1 MKEDPLCVFCAGN
14 PTEGLVVLFDEIGER
29 PVCKGCLVACLHL
42 DKSLSTVRDD
52 AGMRGMRLLMCRNCR
67 FWANEGHYECDSPHF
82 DEGAAWGYC
91 ILTDIDR
98 RKMVQHKGRMY
109 ANVDQGDY
117 PDAEPVIKTRHDFG
131 CVMFEAKGGE

>member
-1 MKEDPLCVFCAGN
+1 MSDGLPCVFCAGD
-14 PTEGLVVLFDEIGER
+14 PTEGLVVLFDGIRER
-29 PVCKGCLVACLHL
+29 PVCKRCLDDKLHL
-42 DKSLSTVRDD
+42 DARVSPKLKRP
-52 AGMRGMRLLMCRNCR
+52 GIWLLMCRNCKH
-67 FWANEGHYECDSPHF
+67 WANEGHYECDPPYF

-91 ILTDIDR
+91 ILTDVDR
-98 RKMVQHKGRMY
+98 HKVVQHKGRMY